1 MSKGQQFETPAD
13 LSAKQADAVRSALE
27 LVISSDA
34 FAGSKQCQDLLR
46 LLVQHALSGELE
58 ALSEQKI
65 GVEMFGRPAGY
76 DTSND
81 AVVLVRATEV
91 RKRLAQYYGEVTLPP
106 DVRIEVPSGSYVPE
120 FHWSRRTRVEA
131 GLVTPA
137 PPVGVAQPWR
147 SKSVLV
153 IVAVLGVVAWVL

>member
-27 LVISSDA
+27 SVIRSDA

-58 ALSEQKI
+58 ALSERMI
-65 GVEMFGRPAGY
+65 GVEMFGRPADY

-81 AVVLVRATEV
+81 AVVLVRAAISNATV
-91 RKRLAQYYGEVTLPP
+91 NNASPARTAMPSPKTLWQVARPRRKSSLSMLG
-106 DVRIEVPSGSYVPE
+106 
-120 FHWSRRTRVEA
+120 
-131 GLVTPA
+131 
-137 PPVGVAQPWR
+137 R
-147 SKSVLV
+147 SS
-153 IVAVLGVVAWVL
+153 WTSE

>member
-58 ALSEQKI
+58 ALSERMI
-65 GVEMFGRPAGY
+65 GVEMFGRPADY

-81 AVVLVRATEV
+81 AVVRVRAAEV
-91 RKRLAQYYGEVTLPP
+91 RERLAQYYAEATVPP
-106 DVRIEVPSGSYVPE
+106 EVRIEVPSDSYVPE
-120 FHWSRRTRVEA
+120 FH
-131 GLVTPA
+131 
-137 PPVGVAQPWR
+137 
-147 SKSVLV
+147 
-153 IVAVLGVVAWVL
+153 